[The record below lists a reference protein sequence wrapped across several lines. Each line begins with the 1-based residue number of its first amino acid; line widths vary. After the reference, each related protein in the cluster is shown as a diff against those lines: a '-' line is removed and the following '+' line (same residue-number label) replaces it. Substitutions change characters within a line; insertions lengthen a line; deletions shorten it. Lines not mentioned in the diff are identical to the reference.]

1 MHKRSVAILIFPDVE
16 LLDFAGPFEVFSSA
30 RMTPDPAAER
40 LMNVWAVAESR
51 DPLRCANPLT
61 VVADYTLEECPPCD
75 ILLVPGG
82 FGARAAATRS
92 ALVEWIRE
100 RAASAE
106 LTTSVCTGSFL
117 LGAAGLLDS
126 KQATTHWGSIER
138 MRTTYPAITVLE
150 EQRWVDEGSI
160 ISSSGVSAGIDMAL
174 YIVARLYGPEA
185 AAATARWI
193 EYEHWRL
200 P

>member
-51 DPLRCANPLT
+51 EPLRCANPLT
-61 VVADYTLEECPPCD
+61 VVADYTLEDCPPCD

-82 FGARAAATRS
+82 FGARAAATRP

-138 MRTTYPAITVLE
+138 MRTTYPAISVLE